1 MPQETV
7 LDVLRSKG
15 LLEESIVDEI
25 DLSGGE
31 IVGGTEVP
39 LQAPQILILPTR
51 DELRRSSGP
60 PRVVLS
66 SHPVAPPLLSPD
78 VEMA

>member
-31 IVGGTEVP
+31 IVGGTEV
-39 LQAPQILILPTR
+39 Q
-51 DELRRSSGP
+51 RRQ
-60 PRVVLS
+60 RL
-66 SHPVAPPLLSPD
+66 D
-78 VEMA
+78 